1 MGARQSKLKKELEA
15 LKQQVTLAKTKHD
28 AEVEALK
35 SDKRVLEFKLNVLQ
49 ELVLSIHVRDVL
61 LCTELRVA

>member
-1 MGARQSKLKKELEA
+1 MGARQSKLKKELAA
-15 LKQQVTLAKTKHD
+15 LKEQGALAKTTHE

-49 ELVLSIHVRDVL
+49 ELV
-61 LCTELRVA
+61 RV